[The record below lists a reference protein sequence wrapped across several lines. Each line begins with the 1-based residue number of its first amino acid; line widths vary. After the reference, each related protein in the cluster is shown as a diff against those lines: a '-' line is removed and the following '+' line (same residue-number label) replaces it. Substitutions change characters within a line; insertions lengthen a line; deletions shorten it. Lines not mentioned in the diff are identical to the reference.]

1 MEQQSILGKVWR
13 LIRHYNRYIKV
24 GLISLVALII
34 AMLPT
39 ELLCI
44 PGLDPIQQRVIAIFI
59 WAACMWIVEAVPAW
73 TTSLLIIVI
82 MLFTVSD
89 SSINPLIKDIDKN
102 MPQVDGY
109 RLVVYTGD
117 ATEEAKEE
125 AMKMG
130 AIMEE
135 AFPKQK
141 AYVIQD
147 SLAIQCLFGD
157 YRKLKDA
164 EDVMYQSKG
173 KEIAKEIEIKKCTV
187 NAPCRLLS
195 YITLMNTF
203 ANPTVMLFLG
213 GFILALVA
221 SKSGVDVSMARVMLK
236 PFGSRPSV
244 VLFGFML
251 VTAIFSMFV
260 SNTATA
266 AMMLTFL
273 APVLR
278 QLPSTEKGTAA
289 LALAIPIGANV
300 GGLATPI
307 GTPPNGIALQYIN
320 GELGLNVDFGEW
332 TLLMTPL
339 MLAVLIISWILLR
352 IMYPFTAKKVNM
364 CIVGGARK
372 GWRTYVIYGT
382 LAVTILLWM
391 FEKVTGINSYVVALF
406 PIGVFAI
413 TRIIKSSDLKEIDW
427 ACLWMVA
434 GGFALGEG
442 MSKTG
447 LADNLVQ
454 AIPFDGWPVIAILVG
469 GGLICWL
476 LSQFIS
482 NSAATALMV
491 PIMVAVG
498 KGIEDSLGEY
508 GGIGTMIVGVA
519 MAASFAMSLP
529 ISTPPNAIA
538 YSTGLI
544 KTKQMFTTGILVGVI
559 SLVLGYAL
567 IIMVGRT
574 GYFG

>member
-1 MEQQSILGKVWR
+1 MEQRTALEKIWR
-13 LIRHYNRYIKV
+13 FIRRYNRYIKV
-24 GLISLVALII
+24 TLISLVALAI

-39 ELLCI
+39 EVFGVE
-44 PGLDPIQQRVIAIFI
+44 GLNPIQQRVIAIFV

-82 MLFTVSD
+82 MLLTVSD
-89 SSINPLIKDIDKN
+89 SAIAPLISGYDKSDL
-102 MPQVDGY
+102 MSY
-109 RLVVYTGD
+109 
-117 ATEEAKEE
+117 K
-125 AMKMG
+125 
-130 AIMEE
+130 
-135 AFPKQK
+135 
-141 AYVIQD
+141 VI
-147 SLAIQCLFGD
+147 
-157 YRKLKDA
+157 
-164 EDVMYQSKG
+164 
-173 KEIAKEIEIKKCTV
+173 
-187 NAPCRLLS
+187 
-195 YITLMNTF
+195 MNTF
-203 ANPTVMLFLG
+203 ANPTVMLFMG

-221 SKSGVDVSMARVMLK
+221 SKSGVDVSMARAMLK
-236 PFGSRPSV
+236 PFGSKPSV
-244 VLFGFML
+244 LLFGFML
-251 VTAIFSMFV
+251 VTAVFSMFV

-278 QLPSTEKGTAA
+278 QLPPTEKGTAA
-289 LALAIPIGANV
+289 LALAIPIGANI

-320 GELGLNVDFGEW
+320 GELGLGVDFGEW
-332 TLLMTPL
+332 MMVMTPL
-339 MLAVLIISWILLR
+339 MLVILVLSWVLLR
-352 IMYPFTAKKVNM
+352 FSYPFTAKKVNM
-364 CIVGGARK
+364 HIMGGAKK

-413 TRIIKSSDLKEIDW
+413 TRIIKSSDLKDIDW

-447 LADNLVQ
+447 LADNLVK
-454 AIPFDGWPVIAILVG
+454 AIPFDSWPAIVVLIG

-491 PIMVAVG
+491 PILVAVG
-498 KGIEDSLGEY
+498 KGIEGPLGDY
-508 GGIGTMIVGVA
+508 GGIGTLLVAVA

-544 KTKQMFTTGILVGVI
+544 KTKQMFVTGMIVGVV
-559 SLVLGYAL
+559 SLVIGYVLVIA
-567 IIMVGRT
+567 VGRMH
-574 GYFG
+574 YFG

>member
-1 MEQQSILGKVWR
+1 MEQRTTLSKIWR
-13 LIRHYNRYIKV
+13 FIRRYNRYIKV
-24 GLISLVALII
+24 GLISLIALII
-34 AMLPT
+34 AVLPV
-39 ELLCI
+39 EAFGI
-44 PGLDPIQQRVIAIFI
+44 DGLTPIQQRVIAIFV
-59 WAACMWIVEAVPAW
+59 WAACMWIIEAVPAW

-82 MLFTVSD
+82 MLLTISD
-89 SSINPLIKDIDKN
+89 SGISVLVSGYDKSELISYK
-102 MPQVDGY
+102 
-109 RLVVYTGD
+109 
-117 ATEEAKEE
+117 
-125 AMKMG
+125 
-130 AIMEE
+130 
-135 AFPKQK
+135 
-141 AYVIQD
+141 VI
-147 SLAIQCLFGD
+147 
-157 YRKLKDA
+157 
-164 EDVMYQSKG
+164 
-173 KEIAKEIEIKKCTV
+173 
-187 NAPCRLLS
+187 
-195 YITLMNTF
+195 MNTF
-203 ANPTVMLFLG
+203 ANPTVMLFMG

-221 SKSGVDVSMARVMLK
+221 SKSGIDVSMARAMLK
-236 PFGSRPSV
+236 PFGSNPKV

-278 QLPSTEKGTAA
+278 QLPPTEKGTAA
-289 LALAIPIGANV
+289 LALAIPIGANI

-320 GELGLNVDFGEW
+320 SGELAGVSPVDFGEW
-332 TLLMTPL
+332 MMVMTPL
-339 MLAVLIISWILLR
+339 MLAILVISWFILR
-352 IMYPFTAKKVNM
+352 ISFPFTAKKVNLHIM
-364 CIVGGARK
+364 GGAKK

-413 TRIIKSSDLKEIDW
+413 TRIIKSSDLKDIDW

-447 LADNLVQ
+447 LAELMVNT
-454 AIPFDGWPVIAILVG
+454 IPFNTWPVLVVMIG

-498 KGIEDSLGEY
+498 KGMQEQLGIY
-508 GGIGTMIVGVA
+508 GGVGTLLIGIA
-519 MAASFAMSLP
+519 MAASFAMALP

-544 KTKQMFTTGILVGVI
+544 KTSQMARIGIIIGVI
-559 SLVLGYAL
+559 SLVLGYMLL
-567 IIMVGRT
+567 ITIGSL
-574 GYFG
+574 GYFD

>member
-1 MEQQSILGKVWR
+1 MEQRTALEKIWR
-13 LIRHYNRYIKV
+13 FIRRYNRYIKV
-24 GLISLVALII
+24 TLISLVALAI

-39 ELLCI
+39 EVFGVE
-44 PGLDPIQQRVIAIFI
+44 GLNPIQQRVIAIFV

-82 MLFTVSD
+82 MLLTVSD
-89 SSINPLIKDIDKN
+89 SAISPLISGYDKSDL
-102 MPQVDGY
+102 MSY
-109 RLVVYTGD
+109 
-117 ATEEAKEE
+117 K
-125 AMKMG
+125 
-130 AIMEE
+130 
-135 AFPKQK
+135 
-141 AYVIQD
+141 VI
-147 SLAIQCLFGD
+147 
-157 YRKLKDA
+157 
-164 EDVMYQSKG
+164 
-173 KEIAKEIEIKKCTV
+173 
-187 NAPCRLLS
+187 
-195 YITLMNTF
+195 MNTF
-203 ANPTVMLFLG
+203 ANPTVMLFMG

-221 SKSGVDVSMARVMLK
+221 SKSGVDVSMARAMLK
-236 PFGSRPSV
+236 PFGSKPSV
-244 VLFGFML
+244 LLFGFML

-278 QLPSTEKGTAA
+278 QLPPTEKGTAA
-289 LALAIPIGANV
+289 LALAIPIGANI

-320 GELGLNVDFGEW
+320 GELGLGVDFGEW
-332 TLLMTPL
+332 VMVMTPL
-339 MLAVLIISWILLR
+339 MLVILVLSWVLLR
-352 IMYPFTAKKVNM
+352 FSYPFTAKKVNM
-364 CIVGGARK
+364 HIMGGAK
-372 GWRTYVIYGT
+372 KSWRTYVIYGT

-413 TRIIKSSDLKEIDW
+413 TRIIKSSDLKDIDW

-447 LADNLVQ
+447 LADNLVK
-454 AIPFDGWPVIAILVG
+454 AIPFDSWPAIIVLIG

-498 KGIEDSLGEY
+498 KGIEGPLGDY
-508 GGIGTMIVGVA
+508 GGIGTLLVAVA

-544 KTKQMFTTGILVGVI
+544 KTKQMFVTGMIVGVA
-559 SLVLGYAL
+559 SLVIGYVL
-567 IIMVGRT
+567 IVAVGRM

>member
-1 MEQQSILGKVWR
+1 MQQYTPTGKCLR
-13 LIRHYNRYIKV
+13 FLRKYNRYIKV
-24 GLISLVALII
+24 SVIAILALAI

-39 ELLCI
+39 EWFGI
-44 PGLDPIQQRVIAIFI
+44 DGLTHIQQRVIAIFV
-59 WAACMWIVEAVPAW
+59 WAALMWIIEAVPAW
-73 TTSLLIIVI
+73 TTSLLIII
-82 MLFTVSD
+82 TMLLTVSN
-89 SSINPLIKDIDKN
+89 SGISLFVEGHEGLMNYKDI
-102 MPQVDGY
+102 
-109 RLVVYTGD
+109 
-117 ATEEAKEE
+117 
-125 AMKMG
+125 
-130 AIMEE
+130 
-135 AFPKQK
+135 
-141 AYVIQD
+141 
-147 SLAIQCLFGD
+147 
-157 YRKLKDA
+157 
-164 EDVMYQSKG
+164 
-173 KEIAKEIEIKKCTV
+173 
-187 NAPCRLLS
+187 
-195 YITLMNTF
+195 MNTF
-203 ANPTVMLFLG
+203 ANPTVMLFMG

-221 SKSGVDVSMARVMLK
+221 SKSGIDISMARAMLK
-236 PFGSRPSV
+236 PFGSNPKV

-266 AMMLTFL
+266 AMMLTFM

-278 QLPSTEKGTAA
+278 QLPASEKGTAA
-289 LALAIPIGANV
+289 LALAIPIGANI

-320 GELGLNVDFGEW
+320 DVDGLNLGVDFGEW
-332 TLLMTPL
+332 TLVMTPL
-339 MLAVLIISWILLR
+339 MLAILVISWFLLNIL
-352 IMYPFTAKKVNM
+352 YPFTSKKVNIHIM
-364 CIVGGARK
+364 GGAKK

-382 LAVTILLWM
+382 LAATILLWM
-391 FEKVTGINSYVVALF
+391 FEKVTGINSYVVALI

-413 TRIIKSSDLKEIDW
+413 TRIIKSSDLKDIDW

-447 LADNLVQ
+447 LAKVLVE
-454 AIPFDGWPVIAILVG
+454 AIPFEVLEQWPIAIMVG

-498 KGIEDSLGEY
+498 KGMEGPLGAY
-508 GGIGTMIVGVA
+508 GGVGTLLIGVA
-519 MAASFAMSLP
+519 MAASFAMALP

-544 KTKQMFTTGILVGVI
+544 KTKQMFVTGLMVGAI
-559 SLVLGYAL
+559 SLAIGYML
-567 IIMVGRT
+567 IIFVGKA

>member
-1 MEQQSILGKVWR
+1 MEGRTSIEKIWR
-13 LIRHYNRYIKV
+13 FLRRYNRYTRV
-24 GLISLVALII
+24 TVISIIALVI

-39 ELLCI
+39 ELFGI
-44 PGLDPIQQRVIAIFI
+44 EGLNPIQQRVIAIFV

-82 MLFTVSD
+82 MLLTVSD
-89 SSINPLIKDIDKN
+89 SAIAPLISGYDKS
-102 MPQVDGY
+102 D
-109 RLVVYTGD
+109 LVSYKT
-117 ATEEAKEE
+117 
-125 AMKMG
+125 
-130 AIMEE
+130 IM
-135 AFPKQK
+135 
-141 AYVIQD
+141 Y
-147 SLAIQCLFGD
+147 
-157 YRKLKDA
+157 
-164 EDVMYQSKG
+164 
-173 KEIAKEIEIKKCTV
+173 
-187 NAPCRLLS
+187 
-195 YITLMNTF
+195 TF
-203 ANPTVMLFLG
+203 ANPTVMLFMG

-221 SKSGVDVSMARVMLK
+221 SKSGVDVSIARALLK
-236 PFGSRPSV
+236 PFGSKPYV

-251 VTAIFSMFV
+251 VTALFSMFV

-278 QLPSTEKGTAA
+278 QLPQNEKGTAA
-289 LALAIPIGANV
+289 LALAIPIGANI

-320 GELGLNVDFGEW
+320 GELGLGVDFSEW
-332 TLLMTPL
+332 MIVMTPL
-339 MLAVLIISWILLR
+339 MLGILAISWVLLR
-352 IMYPFTAKKVNM
+352 FAYPFTAKKINLL
-364 CIVGGARK
+364 IVGGARND
-372 GWRTYVIYGT
+372 WRTYVIYGT

-413 TRIIKSSDLKEIDW
+413 TRIIKSSDLKDIDW

-447 LADNLVQ
+447 LADNLVK
-454 AIPFDGWPVIAILVG
+454 AIPFDNWPVVAVLVG

-498 KGIEDSLGEY
+498 KGIEGPLGEY
-508 GGIGTMIVGVA
+508 GGIGTLLVGVA

-544 KTKQMFTTGILVGVI
+544 KTKQMFTTGVTVGVI
-559 SLVLGYAL
+559 SLVLGYVL
-567 IIMVGRT
+567 IVMVGRT

>member
-1 MEQQSILGKVWR
+1 MEQKTVLGKLWR
-13 LIRHYNRYIKV
+13 LTKRYNRYIKV
-24 GLISLVALII
+24 ALITLI
-34 AMLPT
+34 ALAIAILPN
-39 ELLCI
+39 EFFGI
-44 PGLDPIQQRVIAIFI
+44 EGLTDIQQRVIAIFF

-82 MLFTVSD
+82 MLLTVSD
-89 SSINPLIKDIDKN
+89 SGIAFL
-102 MPQVDGY
+102 VDGY
-109 RLVVYTGD
+109 
-117 ATEEAKEE
+117 AKGELISY
-125 AMKMG
+125 KTIMG
-130 AIMEE
+130 
-135 AFPKQK
+135 
-141 AYVIQD
+141 
-147 SLAIQCLFGD
+147 
-157 YRKLKDA
+157 
-164 EDVMYQSKG
+164 
-173 KEIAKEIEIKKCTV
+173 
-187 NAPCRLLS
+187 
-195 YITLMNTF
+195 TF
-203 ANPTVMLFLG
+203 ANPTVMLFMG

-221 SKSGVDVSMARVMLK
+221 SKSGIDVSMARAMLK

-289 LALAIPIGANV
+289 LALAIPIGANI

-320 GELGLNVDFGEW
+320 DVDGLNLGVDFGEW
-332 TLLMTPL
+332 MMVMTPL
-339 MLAVLIISWILLR
+339 MLAILLISWVLLR
-352 IMYPFTAKKVNM
+352 IMFPFTADKVNLT
-364 CIVGGARK
+364 IIGGAKK
-372 GWRTYVIYGT
+372 GWRTYVIYAT
-382 LAVTILLWM
+382 LAITIFLWM
-391 FEKVTGINSYVVALF
+391 FEKWTGINSYVVALF

-413 TRIIKSSDLKEIDW
+413 TRIIKSSDIKDIDW

-447 LADNLVQ
+447 LASALVRT
-454 AIPFDGWPVIAILVG
+454 IPFDSWPAMVVMIG

-498 KGIEDSLGEY
+498 TGMKDALGIY
-508 GGIGTMIVGVA
+508 GGVGTLLIGVA

-544 KTKQMFTTGILVGVI
+544 KTSQMFKTGIIVGVI
-559 SLVLGYAL
+559 SIVLGYMV
-567 IIMVGRT
+567 IIAVGRS
-574 GYFG
+574 GFFG

>member
-1 MEQQSILGKVWR
+1 MEQRTTSDKLWR
-13 LIRHYNRYIKV
+13 FIRRYNRYIKV
-24 GLISLVALII
+24 GLISLIALII
-34 AMLPT
+34 AALPV
-39 ELLCI
+39 EAFGI
-44 PGLDPIQQRVIAIFI
+44 DGLTPIQQRVIAIFV

-82 MLFTVSD
+82 MLLTISD
-89 SSINPLIKDIDKN
+89 SGISMLVGGYDKSELISYK
-102 MPQVDGY
+102 
-109 RLVVYTGD
+109 
-117 ATEEAKEE
+117 
-125 AMKMG
+125 
-130 AIMEE
+130 
-135 AFPKQK
+135 
-141 AYVIQD
+141 VI
-147 SLAIQCLFGD
+147 
-157 YRKLKDA
+157 
-164 EDVMYQSKG
+164 
-173 KEIAKEIEIKKCTV
+173 
-187 NAPCRLLS
+187 
-195 YITLMNTF
+195 MNTF
-203 ANPTVMLFLG
+203 ANPTVMLFMG

-221 SKSGVDVSMARVMLK
+221 SKSGIDVSMARAMLK
-236 PFGSRPSV
+236 PFGSNPKV

-278 QLPSTEKGTAA
+278 QLPPTEKGTAA
-289 LALAIPIGANV
+289 LALAIPIGANI

-320 GELGLNVDFGEW
+320 SGELAGVSPVDFGEW
-332 TLLMTPL
+332 MLVMTPL
-339 MLAVLIISWILLR
+339 MLVILLISWFILR
-352 IMYPFTAKKVNM
+352 ISFPFTAKKVNLHIM
-364 CIVGGARK
+364 GGAKK

-391 FEKVTGINSYVVALF
+391 FEKITGINSYVVALF

-413 TRIIKSSDLKEIDW
+413 TRIIKSSDLKDIDW

-447 LADNLVQ
+447 LAELMVNT
-454 AIPFDGWPVIAILVG
+454 IPFNTWPVLVVMIG

-482 NSAATALMV
+482 NSAATALMI

-498 KGIEDSLGEY
+498 KGMQEQLGIY
-508 GGIGTMIVGVA
+508 GGVGTLLIGVA
-519 MAASFAMSLP
+519 MAASFAMALP

-544 KTKQMFTTGILVGVI
+544 KTSQMSKIGIIVGII
-559 SLVLGYAL
+559 SLALGYILL
-567 IIMVGRT
+567 ITIGSL
-574 GYFG
+574 GYFD

>member
-1 MEQQSILGKVWR
+1 MEQRTALEKIWR
-13 LIRHYNRYIKV
+13 FIRRYNRYIKV
-24 GLISLVALII
+24 TLISLVALAI

-39 ELLCI
+39 EVFGVE
-44 PGLDPIQQRVIAIFI
+44 GLNPIQQRVIAIFV

-82 MLFTVSD
+82 MLLTVSD
-89 SSINPLIKDIDKN
+89 SAIAPLISGYDKSDL
-102 MPQVDGY
+102 MSY
-109 RLVVYTGD
+109 
-117 ATEEAKEE
+117 K
-125 AMKMG
+125 
-130 AIMEE
+130 
-135 AFPKQK
+135 
-141 AYVIQD
+141 VI
-147 SLAIQCLFGD
+147 
-157 YRKLKDA
+157 
-164 EDVMYQSKG
+164 
-173 KEIAKEIEIKKCTV
+173 
-187 NAPCRLLS
+187 
-195 YITLMNTF
+195 MNTF
-203 ANPTVMLFLG
+203 ANPTVMLFMG

-221 SKSGVDVSMARVMLK
+221 SKSGVDVSMARAMLK
-236 PFGSRPSV
+236 PFGSKPSV
-244 VLFGFML
+244 LLFGFML
-251 VTAIFSMFV
+251 VTAVFSMFV

-278 QLPSTEKGTAA
+278 QLPPTEKGTAA
-289 LALAIPIGANV
+289 LALAIPIGANI

-320 GELGLNVDFGEW
+320 GELGLGVDFGEW
-332 TLLMTPL
+332 MMVMTPL
-339 MLAVLIISWILLR
+339 MLLILVLSWVLLR
-352 IMYPFTAKKVNM
+352 FSYPFTAKKVNM
-364 CIVGGARK
+364 HIMGGAKK

-413 TRIIKSSDLKEIDW
+413 TRIIKSSDLKDIDW

-447 LADNLVQ
+447 LADNLVK
-454 AIPFDGWPVIAILVG
+454 AIPFDSWPAIVVLIG

-491 PIMVAVG
+491 PILVAVG
-498 KGIEDSLGEY
+498 KGIEGPLGDY
-508 GGIGTMIVGVA
+508 GGIGTLLVAVA

-544 KTKQMFTTGILVGVI
+544 KTKQMFVTGMIVGVV
-559 SLVLGYAL
+559 SLVIGYVLVIA
-567 IIMVGRT
+567 VGRMH
-574 GYFG
+574 YFG

>member
-1 MEQQSILGKVWR
+1 MEQRTTLSKIWR
-13 LIRHYNRYIKV
+13 FIRRYNRYIKV
-24 GLISLVALII
+24 GLISLIALII
-34 AMLPT
+34 AVLPV
-39 ELLCI
+39 EAFGI
-44 PGLDPIQQRVIAIFI
+44 DGLTPIQQRVIAIFV
-59 WAACMWIVEAVPAW
+59 WAACMWIIEAVPAW

-82 MLFTVSD
+82 MLLTISD
-89 SSINPLIKDIDKN
+89 SGISVLVSGYDKSELISYK
-102 MPQVDGY
+102 
-109 RLVVYTGD
+109 
-117 ATEEAKEE
+117 
-125 AMKMG
+125 
-130 AIMEE
+130 
-135 AFPKQK
+135 
-141 AYVIQD
+141 VI
-147 SLAIQCLFGD
+147 
-157 YRKLKDA
+157 
-164 EDVMYQSKG
+164 
-173 KEIAKEIEIKKCTV
+173 
-187 NAPCRLLS
+187 
-195 YITLMNTF
+195 MNTF
-203 ANPTVMLFLG
+203 ANPTVMLFMG

-221 SKSGVDVSMARVMLK
+221 SKSGIDVSMARAMLK
-236 PFGSRPSV
+236 PFGSNPKV

-278 QLPSTEKGTAA
+278 QLPPTEKGTAA
-289 LALAIPIGANV
+289 LALAIPIGANI

-320 GELGLNVDFGEW
+320 SGELAGVSPVDFGEW
-332 TLLMTPL
+332 MLVMTPL
-339 MLAVLIISWILLR
+339 MLAILVISWFILR
-352 IMYPFTAKKVNM
+352 ISFPFTAKKVNLHIM
-364 CIVGGARK
+364 GGAKK

-413 TRIIKSSDLKEIDW
+413 TRIIKSSDLKDIDW

-447 LADNLVQ
+447 LAELMVNT
-454 AIPFDGWPVIAILVG
+454 IPFNTWPVLVVMIG

-482 NSAATALMV
+482 NSAATALMI

-498 KGIEDSLGEY
+498 KGMQEQLGIY
-508 GGIGTMIVGVA
+508 GGVGTLLIGVA
-519 MAASFAMSLP
+519 MAASFAMALP

-544 KTKQMFTTGILVGVI
+544 KTSQMTRIGIIIGVI
-559 SLVLGYAL
+559 SLVLGYMLL
-567 IIMVGRT
+567 ITIGSL
-574 GYFG
+574 GYFD

>member
-1 MEQQSILGKVWR
+1 M
-13 LIRHYNRYIKV
+13 
-24 GLISLVALII
+24 
-34 AMLPT
+34 
-39 ELLCI
+39 
-44 PGLDPIQQRVIAIFI
+44 
-59 WAACMWIVEAVPAW
+59 
-73 TTSLLIIVI
+73 
-82 MLFTVSD
+82 
-89 SSINPLIKDIDKN
+89 
-102 MPQVDGY
+102 
-109 RLVVYTGD
+109 
-117 ATEEAKEE
+117 
-125 AMKMG
+125 
-130 AIMEE
+130 
-135 AFPKQK
+135 
-141 AYVIQD
+141 
-147 SLAIQCLFGD
+147 
-157 YRKLKDA
+157 
-164 EDVMYQSKG
+164 
-173 KEIAKEIEIKKCTV
+173 
-187 NAPCRLLS
+187 
-195 YITLMNTF
+195 
-203 ANPTVMLFLG
+203 G

-221 SKSGVDVSMARVMLK
+221 SKSGIDISMARAMLK
-236 PFGSRPSV
+236 PFGSRPKV

-278 QLPSTEKGTAA
+278 QLPNTDKGTVA
-289 LALAIPIGANV
+289 LALAIPIGANI

-320 GELGLNVDFGEW
+320 DVDGLNLGIDFGEW
-332 TLLMTPL
+332 MMLMTPL
-339 MLAVLIISWILLR
+339 MLAILVISWFLLR
-352 IMYPFTAKKVNM
+352 IMYPFTSKKVNLT
-364 CIVGGARK
+364 ILGGAKK

-406 PIGVFAI
+406 PIGVFAL
-413 TRIIKSSDLKEIDW
+413 TRIIKSSDLKDIDW

-447 LADNLVQ
+447 LATALVNT
-454 AIPFDGWPVIAILVG
+454 IPFDTWPALLVMLG

-498 KGIEDSLGEY
+498 TGMGPALGDF
-508 GGIGTMIVGVA
+508 GGVGTLLVGVA
-519 MAASFAMSLP
+519 MSASFAMSLP

-544 KTKQMFTTGILVGVI
+544 KTSQMFRAGMIVGII
-559 SLVLGYAL
+559 SLVLGYML
-567 IIMVGRT
+567 IITAGKF

>member
-1 MEQQSILGKVWR
+1 MEQRTTSDKLWR
-13 LIRHYNRYIKV
+13 FIRRYNRYIKV
-24 GLISLVALII
+24 GLISLIALII
-34 AMLPT
+34 AALPV
-39 ELLCI
+39 EAFGI
-44 PGLDPIQQRVIAIFI
+44 DGLTPIQQRVIAIFV
-59 WAACMWIVEAVPAW
+59 WAACMWIIEAVPAW

-82 MLFTVSD
+82 MLLTISD
-89 SSINPLIKDIDKN
+89 SGISMLVGGYDKSELISYK
-102 MPQVDGY
+102 
-109 RLVVYTGD
+109 
-117 ATEEAKEE
+117 
-125 AMKMG
+125 
-130 AIMEE
+130 
-135 AFPKQK
+135 
-141 AYVIQD
+141 VI
-147 SLAIQCLFGD
+147 
-157 YRKLKDA
+157 
-164 EDVMYQSKG
+164 
-173 KEIAKEIEIKKCTV
+173 
-187 NAPCRLLS
+187 
-195 YITLMNTF
+195 MNTF
-203 ANPTVMLFLG
+203 ANPTVMLFMG

-221 SKSGVDVSMARVMLK
+221 SKSGIDVSMARAMLK
-236 PFGSRPSV
+236 PFGSNPKV

-278 QLPSTEKGTAA
+278 QLPPTEKGTAA
-289 LALAIPIGANV
+289 LALAIPIGANI

-320 GELGLNVDFGEW
+320 SGELAGVSPVDFGEW
-332 TLLMTPL
+332 MLVMTPL
-339 MLAVLIISWILLR
+339 MLVILLISWFILR
-352 IMYPFTAKKVNM
+352 ISFPFTAKKVNLHIM
-364 CIVGGARK
+364 GGAKK

-391 FEKVTGINSYVVALF
+391 FEKITGINSYVVALF

-413 TRIIKSSDLKEIDW
+413 TRIIKSSDLKDIDW

-447 LADNLVQ
+447 LAELMVNT
-454 AIPFDGWPVIAILVG
+454 IPFNTWPVLVVMIG

-482 NSAATALMV
+482 NSAATALMI

-498 KGIEDSLGEY
+498 KGMQEQLGIY
-508 GGIGTMIVGVA
+508 GGVGTLLIGVA
-519 MAASFAMSLP
+519 MAASFAMALP

-544 KTKQMFTTGILVGVI
+544 KTSQMAKIGIIVGII
-559 SLVLGYAL
+559 SLALGYILL
-567 IIMVGRT
+567 ITIGSL
-574 GYFG
+574 GYFD

>member
-1 MEQQSILGKVWR
+1 
-13 LIRHYNRYIKV
+13 
-24 GLISLVALII
+24 
-34 AMLPT
+34 
-39 ELLCI
+39 
-44 PGLDPIQQRVIAIFI
+44 
-59 WAACMWIVEAVPAW
+59 
-73 TTSLLIIVI
+73 
-82 MLFTVSD
+82 
-89 SSINPLIKDIDKN
+89 
-102 MPQVDGY
+102 
-109 RLVVYTGD
+109 
-117 ATEEAKEE
+117 
-125 AMKMG
+125 
-130 AIMEE
+130 
-135 AFPKQK
+135 
-141 AYVIQD
+141 
-147 SLAIQCLFGD
+147 
-157 YRKLKDA
+157 
-164 EDVMYQSKG
+164 
-173 KEIAKEIEIKKCTV
+173 
-187 NAPCRLLS
+187 
-195 YITLMNTF
+195 
-203 ANPTVMLFLG
+203 
-213 GFILALVA
+213 
-221 SKSGVDVSMARVMLK
+221 MLK
-236 PFGSRPSV
+236 PFGTKPSV

-289 LALAIPIGANV
+289 LALAIPIGANI

-320 GELGLNVDFGEW
+320 DVDGLNLGVDFGEW
-332 TLLMTPL
+332 MMVMTPI
-339 MLAVLIISWILLR
+339 MLAILVISWVLLR
-352 IMYPFTAKKVNM
+352 FMFPFTANKVNLT
-364 CIVGGARK
+364 IIGGAK
-372 GWRTYVIYGT
+372 NGWRTYVIYGT

-391 FEKVTGINSYVVALF
+391 FEKWTGINSYIVALF

-413 TRIIKSSDLKEIDW
+413 TRIIKSSDLKDIDW

-447 LADNLVQ
+447 LAKALVET
-454 AIPFDGWPVIAILVG
+454 IPFDSWPAMVVMIG

-498 KGIEDSLGEY
+498 VGMKDSLGIY
-508 GGIGTMIVGVA
+508 GGVGTLLIGVA

-544 KTKQMFTTGILVGVI
+544 KTSQMFKTGIIIGVI
-559 SLVLGYAL
+559 SLALGYAV
-567 IIMVGRT
+567 IITVGRT
-574 GYFG
+574 GFFG

>member
-1 MEQQSILGKVWR
+1 MQQYTPIEKC
-13 LIRHYNRYIKV
+13 IRFLRRYNRYIKV
-24 GLISLVALII
+24 TAIAIMALVI

-39 ELLCI
+39 EWFGIAALT
-44 PGLDPIQQRVIAIFI
+44 PIQQRMIAIFV
-59 WAACMWIVEAVPAW
+59 WAALMWIIEAVPAW

-82 MLFTVSD
+82 MLLTVSD
-89 SSINPLIKDIDKN
+89 SGITLLTN
-102 MPQVDGY
+102 GY
-109 RLVVYTGD
+109 D
-117 ATEEAKEE
+117 AKEL
-125 AMKMG
+125 MSYKSIMG
-130 AIMEE
+130 
-135 AFPKQK
+135 
-141 AYVIQD
+141 
-147 SLAIQCLFGD
+147 C
-157 YRKLKDA
+157 
-164 EDVMYQSKG
+164 
-173 KEIAKEIEIKKCTV
+173 
-187 NAPCRLLS
+187 
-195 YITLMNTF
+195 F
-203 ANPTVMLFLG
+203 ANPTVMLFMG

-221 SKSGVDVSMARVMLK
+221 SKSGIDISMARAMLK
-236 PFGSRPSV
+236 PFGSKPRV
-244 VLFGFML
+244 VLLGFIL

-266 AMMLTFL
+266 AMMLTFM
-273 APVLR
+273 APIIR

-289 LALAIPIGANV
+289 LALAIPIGANI

-320 GELGLNVDFGEW
+320 DVDGLNLGVDFGEW
-332 TLLMTPL
+332 TLVMAPL
-339 MLAVLIISWILLR
+339 MLIILLISWVLLSS
-352 IMYPFTAKKVNM
+352 MFPFTAKKVNLT
-364 CIVGGARK
+364 IIGGAKK
-372 GWRTYVIYGT
+372 GWRTSVIYAT

-391 FEKVTGINSYVVALF
+391 FEKYTGINSYVVALI

-413 TRIIKSSDLKEIDW
+413 TRIIKSSDLKDIDW

-447 LADNLVQ
+447 LAKTLVD
-454 AIPFDGWPVIAILVG
+454 AIPFDNWPAMLVLLG
-469 GGLICWL
+469 GGIICWL

-498 KGIEDSLGEY
+498 TGMKDALGDFGGVGTLLVGI
-508 GGIGTMIVGVA
+508 A

-544 KTKQMFTTGILVGVI
+544 KTKQMFITGILIGVI
-559 SLVLGYAL
+559 SLVIGYVL
-567 IIMVGRT
+567 IIAVGKT

>member
-1 MEQQSILGKVWR
+1 MEGRTSIEKIWR
-13 LIRHYNRYIKV
+13 FLRRYNRYTRV
-24 GLISLVALII
+24 TVISIIALVI

-39 ELLCI
+39 ELFGI
-44 PGLDPIQQRVIAIFI
+44 EGLNPIQQRVIAIFV

-82 MLFTVSD
+82 MLLTVSD
-89 SSINPLIKDIDKN
+89 SAIAPLISGYDKS
-102 MPQVDGY
+102 D
-109 RLVVYTGD
+109 LVSYKT
-117 ATEEAKEE
+117 
-125 AMKMG
+125 
-130 AIMEE
+130 IM
-135 AFPKQK
+135 
-141 AYVIQD
+141 Y
-147 SLAIQCLFGD
+147 
-157 YRKLKDA
+157 
-164 EDVMYQSKG
+164 
-173 KEIAKEIEIKKCTV
+173 
-187 NAPCRLLS
+187 
-195 YITLMNTF
+195 TF
-203 ANPTVMLFLG
+203 ANPTVMLFMG

-221 SKSGVDVSMARVMLK
+221 SKSGVDVSIARALLK
-236 PFGSRPSV
+236 PFGSKPYV

-251 VTAIFSMFV
+251 VTALFSMFV

-278 QLPSTEKGTAA
+278 QLPQNEKGTAA
-289 LALAIPIGANV
+289 LALAIPIGANI

-320 GELGLNVDFGEW
+320 GELGLGVDFSEW
-332 TLLMTPL
+332 MIVMTPL
-339 MLAVLIISWILLR
+339 MLGILAISWVLLR
-352 IMYPFTAKKVNM
+352 FAYPFTAKKINLL
-364 CIVGGARK
+364 IVGGARND
-372 GWRTYVIYGT
+372 WRTYVIYGT

-413 TRIIKSSDLKEIDW
+413 TRIIKSSDLKDIDW

-447 LADNLVQ
+447 LADNLVK
-454 AIPFDGWPVIAILVG
+454 AIPFDNWPVIAVLVG

-498 KGIEDSLGEY
+498 KGIEGPLGEY
-508 GGIGTMIVGVA
+508 GGIGTLLVGVA

-544 KTKQMFTTGILVGVI
+544 KTKQMFTTGVTVGVI
-559 SLVLGYAL
+559 SLVLGYVL
-567 IIMVGRT
+567 IVMVGRT

>member
-1 MEQQSILGKVWR
+1 MEERTTFEKLWR
-13 LIRHYNRYIKV
+13 LIKRYNRYIKV
-24 GLISLVALII
+24 GLITLVALII
-34 AMLPT
+34 AMLPN
-39 ELLCI
+39 EVFGI
-44 PGLDPIQQRVIAIFI
+44 EGLTDIQQRVIAIFI
-59 WAACMWIVEAVPAW
+59 WAAFMWIIEAVPAW

-82 MLFTVSD
+82 MLLTISD
-89 SSINPLIKDIDKN
+89 SGISFL
-102 MPQVDGY
+102 VDGY
-109 RLVVYTGD
+109 
-117 ATEEAKEE
+117 AKSELISY
-125 AMKMG
+125 KVIMG
-130 AIMEE
+130 
-135 AFPKQK
+135 
-141 AYVIQD
+141 
-147 SLAIQCLFGD
+147 
-157 YRKLKDA
+157 
-164 EDVMYQSKG
+164 
-173 KEIAKEIEIKKCTV
+173 
-187 NAPCRLLS
+187 
-195 YITLMNTF
+195 TF
-203 ANPTVMLFLG
+203 ANPTVMLFMG

-221 SKSGVDVSMARVMLK
+221 SKSGIDVSMARAMLK
-236 PFGSRPSV
+236 PFGSKPSV
-244 VLFGFML
+244 VVFGFML

-278 QLPSTEKGTAA
+278 QLPHSDKGTVA
-289 LALAIPIGANV
+289 LALAIPIGANI

-320 GELGLNVDFGEW
+320 DVDGLNLGIDFGEW
-332 TLLMTPL
+332 MMVMTPL
-339 MLAVLIISWILLR
+339 MLTILIISWILLR
-352 IMYPFTAKKVNM
+352 IIYPFTSKKVNLT
-364 CIVGGARK
+364 IIGGAKK

-391 FEKVTGINSYVVALF
+391 FEKLTGINSYVVALF

-413 TRIIKSSDLKEIDW
+413 TRIIKSNDLKDIDW

-447 LADNLVQ
+447 LATALVNT
-454 AIPFDGWPVIAILVG
+454 IPFDTWPALIVMIG

-498 KGIEDSLGEY
+498 IGMKDSLGAY
-508 GGIGTMIVGVA
+508 GGVGTLLVGVA

-544 KTKQMFTTGILVGVI
+544 KTSQMFRAGILIGII
-559 SLVLGYAL
+559 SLVLGYIL
-567 IIMVGRT
+567 IVTVGKM
-574 GYFG
+574 GIFG

>member
-1 MEQQSILGKVWR
+1 MEQRTALEKLWR
-13 LIRHYNRYIKV
+13 LIKRYNRYIKV
-24 GLISLVALII
+24 GLITLIALTI
-34 AMLPT
+34 AILPNGFFGI
-39 ELLCI
+39 E
-44 PGLDPIQQRVIAIFI
+44 GLTDIQQRVIAIFF

-82 MLFTVSD
+82 MLFTISD
-89 SSINPLIKDIDKN
+89 SGISFL
-102 MPQVDGY
+102 VEGY
-109 RLVVYTGD
+109 EKGELVSYKTI
-117 ATEEAKEE
+117 
-125 AMKMG
+125 MG
-130 AIMEE
+130 
-135 AFPKQK
+135 
-141 AYVIQD
+141 
-147 SLAIQCLFGD
+147 
-157 YRKLKDA
+157 
-164 EDVMYQSKG
+164 
-173 KEIAKEIEIKKCTV
+173 
-187 NAPCRLLS
+187 
-195 YITLMNTF
+195 TF
-203 ANPTVMLFLG
+203 ANPTVMLFMG

-221 SKSGVDVSMARVMLK
+221 SKSGIDISMARAMLK
-236 PFGSRPSV
+236 PFGSKPSV

-278 QLPSTEKGTAA
+278 QLPHSEKGTAA
-289 LALAIPIGANV
+289 LALAIPIGANI

-320 GELGLNVDFGEW
+320 DVDGLNLGVDFGEW
-332 TLLMTPL
+332 TMVMTPI
-339 MLAVLIISWILLR
+339 MLAILVISWVILR
-352 IMYPFTAKKVNM
+352 VMFPFTADKVNLT
-364 CIVGGARK
+364 IVGGAKK

-391 FEKVTGINSYVVALF
+391 FEKITGINSYVVALF

-413 TRIIKSSDLKEIDW
+413 TRIIKSSDLKDIDW

-447 LADNLVQ
+447 LAAALVKT
-454 AIPFDGWPVIAILVG
+454 IPFDTWPAMVVMIG

-482 NSAATALMV
+482 NSAATALMA

-498 KGIEDSLGEY
+498 VGMKDSLGAY
-508 GGIGTMIVGVA
+508 GGVGTLLIGVA

-544 KTKQMFTTGILVGVI
+544 KTSQMFKTGIIVGTI
-559 SLVLGYAL
+559 SLILGYVV
-567 IIMVGRT
+567 IITVGRS
-574 GYFG
+574 GFFG

>member
-1 MEQQSILGKVWR
+1 MEQRTTSDKLWR
-13 LIRHYNRYIKV
+13 FIRRYNRYIKV
-24 GLISLVALII
+24 GLISLIALII
-34 AMLPT
+34 AALPV
-39 ELLCI
+39 EAFGI
-44 PGLDPIQQRVIAIFI
+44 DGLTPIQQRVIAIFV
-59 WAACMWIVEAVPAW
+59 WAACMWIIEAVPAW

-82 MLFTVSD
+82 MLLTISD
-89 SSINPLIKDIDKN
+89 SGISMLVGGYDKSELISYK
-102 MPQVDGY
+102 
-109 RLVVYTGD
+109 
-117 ATEEAKEE
+117 
-125 AMKMG
+125 
-130 AIMEE
+130 
-135 AFPKQK
+135 
-141 AYVIQD
+141 VI
-147 SLAIQCLFGD
+147 
-157 YRKLKDA
+157 
-164 EDVMYQSKG
+164 
-173 KEIAKEIEIKKCTV
+173 
-187 NAPCRLLS
+187 
-195 YITLMNTF
+195 MNTF
-203 ANPTVMLFLG
+203 ANPTVMLFMG

-221 SKSGVDVSMARVMLK
+221 SKSGIDVSMARAMLK
-236 PFGSRPSV
+236 PFGSNPKV

-278 QLPSTEKGTAA
+278 QLPPTEKGTAA
-289 LALAIPIGANV
+289 LALAIPIGANI

-320 GELGLNVDFGEW
+320 SGELAGVSPVDFGEW
-332 TLLMTPL
+332 MLVMTPL
-339 MLAVLIISWILLR
+339 MLVILLISWFILR
-352 IMYPFTAKKVNM
+352 ISFPFTAKKVNLHIM
-364 CIVGGARK
+364 GGAKK

-391 FEKVTGINSYVVALF
+391 FEKITGINSYVVALF

-413 TRIIKSSDLKEIDW
+413 TRIIKSSDLKDIDW

-447 LADNLVQ
+447 LAELMVNT
-454 AIPFDGWPVIAILVG
+454 IPFNTWPVLVVMIG

-482 NSAATALMV
+482 NSAATALMI

-498 KGIEDSLGEY
+498 KGMQEQLGIY
-508 GGIGTMIVGVA
+508 GGVGTLLIGVA
-519 MAASFAMSLP
+519 MAASFAMALP

-544 KTKQMFTTGILVGVI
+544 KTSQMSRIGLIIGVI
-559 SLVLGYAL
+559 SLVLGYMLL
-567 IIMVGRT
+567 ITISSL
-574 GYFG
+574 GYFD

>member
-1 MEQQSILGKVWR
+1 MEGRTSVEKIWR
-13 LIRHYNRYIKV
+13 FLRRYNRYTRV
-24 GLISLVALII
+24 TVISIIALVI

-39 ELLCI
+39 ELFGI
-44 PGLDPIQQRVIAIFI
+44 EGLNPIQQRVIAIFV

-82 MLFTVSD
+82 MLLTVSD
-89 SSINPLIKDIDKN
+89 SAIAPLISGYDKS
-102 MPQVDGY
+102 D
-109 RLVVYTGD
+109 LVSYKT
-117 ATEEAKEE
+117 
-125 AMKMG
+125 
-130 AIMEE
+130 IM
-135 AFPKQK
+135 
-141 AYVIQD
+141 Y
-147 SLAIQCLFGD
+147 
-157 YRKLKDA
+157 
-164 EDVMYQSKG
+164 
-173 KEIAKEIEIKKCTV
+173 
-187 NAPCRLLS
+187 
-195 YITLMNTF
+195 TF
-203 ANPTVMLFLG
+203 ANPTVMLFMG

-221 SKSGVDVSMARVMLK
+221 SKSGVDVSIARALLK
-236 PFGSRPSV
+236 PFGSKPYV

-251 VTAIFSMFV
+251 VTALFSMFV

-278 QLPSTEKGTAA
+278 QLPQNEKGTAA
-289 LALAIPIGANV
+289 LALAIPIGANI

-320 GELGLNVDFGEW
+320 GELGLGVDFSEW
-332 TLLMTPL
+332 MIVMTPL
-339 MLAVLIISWILLR
+339 MLGILAISWVLLR
-352 IMYPFTAKKVNM
+352 FAYPFTAKKINLL
-364 CIVGGARK
+364 IVGGARND
-372 GWRTYVIYGT
+372 WRTYVIYGT

-413 TRIIKSSDLKEIDW
+413 TRIIKSSDLKDIDW

-447 LADNLVQ
+447 LADNLVK
-454 AIPFDGWPVIAILVG
+454 AIPFDNWPVIAVLVG

-498 KGIEDSLGEY
+498 KGIEGPLGEY
-508 GGIGTMIVGVA
+508 GGIGTLLVGVA

-544 KTKQMFTTGILVGVI
+544 KTKQMFTTGIAVGVI
-559 SLVLGYAL
+559 SLVLGYVL
-567 IIMVGRT
+567 IVMVGRT

>member
-1 MEQQSILGKVWR
+1 MEQRTVLGKLWR
-13 LIRHYNRYIKV
+13 LIKRYNRYIKV
-24 GLISLVALII
+24 GLITLIALII
-34 AMLPT
+34 AILPNT
-39 ELLCI
+39 FFGIE
-44 PGLDPIQQRVIAIFI
+44 GLTDIQQRVIAIFF

-82 MLFTVSD
+82 MLFTISD
-89 SSINPLIKDIDKN
+89 SGISFL
-102 MPQVDGY
+102 VDGY
-109 RLVVYTGD
+109 AKSELVSYKTI
-117 ATEEAKEE
+117 
-125 AMKMG
+125 MG
-130 AIMEE
+130 
-135 AFPKQK
+135 
-141 AYVIQD
+141 
-147 SLAIQCLFGD
+147 
-157 YRKLKDA
+157 
-164 EDVMYQSKG
+164 
-173 KEIAKEIEIKKCTV
+173 
-187 NAPCRLLS
+187 
-195 YITLMNTF
+195 TF
-203 ANPTVMLFLG
+203 ANPTVMLFMG

-221 SKSGVDVSMARVMLK
+221 SKSGIDISMARAMLK
-236 PFGSRPSV
+236 PFGSKPSV

-278 QLPSTEKGTAA
+278 QLPHTEKGTAA
-289 LALAIPIGANV
+289 LALAIPIGANI

-320 GELGLNVDFGEW
+320 DVDGLNLGVDFGEW
-332 TLLMTPL
+332 MMVMTPI
-339 MLAVLIISWILLR
+339 MLAILVISWVILR
-352 IMYPFTAKKVNM
+352 IMFPFTADKVNLT
-364 CIVGGARK
+364 IIGGAKK

-382 LAVTILLWM
+382 LAITILLWM
-391 FEKVTGINSYVVALF
+391 FEKVTGINSYIVALF

-413 TRIIKSSDLKEIDW
+413 TRIIKSSDLKDIDW

-447 LADNLVQ
+447 LAAALVKT
-454 AIPFDGWPVIAILVG
+454 IPFDTWPAMVVMIG

-498 KGIEDSLGEY
+498 VGMKDSLGAY
-508 GGIGTMIVGVA
+508 GGVGTLLIGVA

-544 KTKQMFTTGILVGVI
+544 KTSQMFKTGIIVGVI
-559 SLVLGYAL
+559 SIVLGYAV
-567 IIMVGRT
+567 IITVGRS
-574 GYFG
+574 GFFG

>member
-1 MEQQSILGKVWR
+1 MEGRTSIDKIWR
-13 LIRHYNRYIKV
+13 FLRRYNRYIKV
-24 GLISLVALII
+24 ALISLIALVI

-39 ELLCI
+39 ELFGI
-44 PGLDPIQQRVIAIFI
+44 EGLNPIQQRVIAIFV

-82 MLFTVSD
+82 MLLTVSD
-89 SSINPLIKDIDKN
+89 SAIAPLISGYDKS
-102 MPQVDGY
+102 D
-109 RLVVYTGD
+109 LVSYQT
-117 ATEEAKEE
+117 
-125 AMKMG
+125 
-130 AIMEE
+130 IM
-135 AFPKQK
+135 
-141 AYVIQD
+141 Y
-147 SLAIQCLFGD
+147 
-157 YRKLKDA
+157 
-164 EDVMYQSKG
+164 
-173 KEIAKEIEIKKCTV
+173 
-187 NAPCRLLS
+187 
-195 YITLMNTF
+195 TF
-203 ANPTVMLFLG
+203 ANPTVMLFMG

-221 SKSGVDVSMARVMLK
+221 SKSGVDVSIARALLK
-236 PFGSRPSV
+236 PFGSKPYV

-251 VTAIFSMFV
+251 VTALFSMFV

-278 QLPSTEKGTAA
+278 QLPQSERGTTA
-289 LALAIPIGANV
+289 LALAIPIGANI

-320 GELGLNVDFGEW
+320 GELGLGVDFSEW
-332 TLLMTPL
+332 MIVMTPL
-339 MLAVLIISWILLR
+339 MLGILAISWVLLR
-352 IMYPFTAKKVNM
+352 FAYPFTAKKVNLL
-364 CIVGGARK
+364 IVGGARND
-372 GWRTYVIYGT
+372 WRTYVIYGT

-413 TRIIKSSDLKEIDW
+413 TRIIKSSDLKDIDW

-447 LADNLVQ
+447 LADNLVK
-454 AIPFDGWPVIAILVG
+454 AIPFDNWPVIAVLVG

-498 KGIEDSLGEY
+498 KGIEGPLGEY
-508 GGIGTMIVGVA
+508 GGIGTLLVGVA

-544 KTKQMFTTGILVGVI
+544 KTKQMFTTGIAVGVI
-559 SLVLGYAL
+559 SLVLGYVL
-567 IIMVGRT
+567 IVMVGRT

>member
-1 MEQQSILGKVWR
+1 MEQRTTLGKIWR
-13 LIRHYNRYIKV
+13 FIRRYNRYIKV
-24 GLISLVALII
+24 GLISLIALAI
-34 AMLPT
+34 ALLPT
-39 ELLCI
+39 EIFGI
-44 PGLDPIQQRVIAIFI
+44 PGLTPIQQRVIAIFV

-82 MLFTVSD
+82 MLLTVSD
-89 SSINPLIKDIDKN
+89 SAIAPLIEDY
-102 MPQVDGY
+102 P
-109 RLVVYTGD
+109 
-117 ATEEAKEE
+117 KEDL
-125 AMKMG
+125 MSYKT
-130 AIMEE
+130 IM
-135 AFPKQK
+135 
-141 AYVIQD
+141 
-147 SLAIQCLFGD
+147 SC
-157 YRKLKDA
+157 
-164 EDVMYQSKG
+164 
-173 KEIAKEIEIKKCTV
+173 
-187 NAPCRLLS
+187 
-195 YITLMNTF
+195 F
-203 ANPTVMLFLG
+203 ANPTVMLFMG

-221 SKSGVDVSMARVMLK
+221 SKSGVDVSMARAMLK
-236 PFGSRPSV
+236 PFGSKPSI

-278 QLPSTEKGTAA
+278 QLPPTEKGTAA
-289 LALAIPIGANV
+289 LAIAIPIGANI

-320 GELGLNVDFGEW
+320 GELGLGVDFGEW
-332 TLLMTPL
+332 MMIMTPL
-339 MLAVLIISWILLR
+339 MLAILVISWFLLR
-352 IMYPFTAKKVNM
+352 FLYPFTAKKVNM
-364 CIVGGARK
+364 HIVGGAKK

-413 TRIIKSSDLKEIDW
+413 TRIIKSSDLKDIDW

-447 LADNLVQ
+447 LAANLVD
-454 AIPFDGWPVIAILVG
+454 AIPFDSWPVLLVMIG

-498 KGIEDSLGEY
+498 KGMEGSLGAF
-508 GGIGTMIVGVA
+508 GGIGTLLVGVA
-519 MAASFAMSLP
+519 MAASFAMALP

-544 KTKQMFTTGILVGVI
+544 KTSQMFKVGVLIGVI
-559 SLVLGYAL
+559 SLVLGYSL
-567 IIMVGRT
+567 IIIAGKFN
-574 GYFG
+574 YFG

>member
-1 MEQQSILGKVWR
+1 MEGRTSVEKIWR
-13 LIRHYNRYIKV
+13 FLRRYNRYTRV
-24 GLISLVALII
+24 TVISIIALVI

-39 ELLCI
+39 ELFGI
-44 PGLDPIQQRVIAIFI
+44 EGLNPIQQRVIAIFV

-82 MLFTVSD
+82 MLLTVSD
-89 SSINPLIKDIDKN
+89 SAIAPLISGYDKS
-102 MPQVDGY
+102 D
-109 RLVVYTGD
+109 LVSYKT
-117 ATEEAKEE
+117 
-125 AMKMG
+125 
-130 AIMEE
+130 IM
-135 AFPKQK
+135 
-141 AYVIQD
+141 Y
-147 SLAIQCLFGD
+147 
-157 YRKLKDA
+157 
-164 EDVMYQSKG
+164 
-173 KEIAKEIEIKKCTV
+173 
-187 NAPCRLLS
+187 
-195 YITLMNTF
+195 TF
-203 ANPTVMLFLG
+203 ANPTVMLFMG

-221 SKSGVDVSMARVMLK
+221 SKSGVDVSIARALLK
-236 PFGSRPSV
+236 PFGSKPYV

-251 VTAIFSMFV
+251 VTALFSMFV

-278 QLPSTEKGTAA
+278 QLPQNEKGTAA
-289 LALAIPIGANV
+289 LALAIPIGANI

-320 GELGLNVDFGEW
+320 GELGLGVDFSEW
-332 TLLMTPL
+332 MIVMTPL
-339 MLAVLIISWILLR
+339 MLGILAISWVLLR
-352 IMYPFTAKKVNM
+352 FAYPFTAKKINLL
-364 CIVGGARK
+364 IVGGARND
-372 GWRTYVIYGT
+372 WRTYVIYGT

-413 TRIIKSSDLKEIDW
+413 TRIIKSSDLKDIDW

-447 LADNLVQ
+447 LADNLVK
-454 AIPFDGWPVIAILVG
+454 AIPFDNWPVIAVLVG
-469 GGLICWL
+469 GGFICWL

-498 KGIEDSLGEY
+498 KGIEGPLGEF
-508 GGIGTMIVGVA
+508 GGIGTLLVCVA
-519 MAASFAMSLP
+519 MAASFAMALP

-544 KTKQMFTTGILVGVI
+544 KTKQMFTTGVTVGVI
-559 SLVLGYAL
+559 SLVLGYVL
-567 IIMVGRT
+567 IVMVGRT